1 MNRKMA
7 SSDSES
13 LTLPVIG
20 MTCAACQHHVE
31 NALSETAGVK
41 SAHVDLMSNRAN
53 IVFDPA
59 EASAARL
66 VEAIRGAGYDAVLP
80 HHGASVSK
88 ESISSHGKAEAKAA
102 ATIVAGAI
110 AMLLAMPLG
119 TRMGSFDHLMMQWLP
134 WLYQVPPDYVRWSLL
149 AATAILMTW
158 AGRDIFVAA
167 ARGLR
172 HGTTNMNTLVSLGTG
187 VAFAYSA
194 YATISPAPDREVY
207 FDAVLLILGFLLLGK
222 ALEARAKQKSLA
234 ALNALSNLRP
244 ATARLIV
251 HGVETLVALEEV
263 RIGNEVLVLPGE
275 RFPVDAKILEGRT
288 SVDESMLTGE
298 AIPQPRE
305 VGERV
310 LAGSL
315 NYDGAVVCRAESLGE
330 DTVLAQI
337 TRMVE
342 QAQSSRAPTERLADR
357 VSSIFVP
364 IVLVLSV
371 VTFIAWM
378 ITTHSISLALASTVS
393 VLVIACPCA
402 MGLAVP
408 AALTVAVG
416 RGAQFGVLFKGGEAL
431 ERLANLNVI
440 VLDKTGTLTI
450 GRPVLQAV
458 RPVKGYS
465 EDDLLRMAAAAEE
478 RSNHP
483 LAHAV
488 VDFAR
493 ARSIKWEPAEEV
505 VVIPGRGVAARV
517 EDYNCLLGNE
527 ALFQESAI
535 RFPDSIPPVKPGVTR
550 LWIALDYQSIGCF
563 DARDSLRP
571 DAGQAVAALHERGLR
586 VLMLTGDSAAAS
598 APIANQAGIA
608 EVEAGL
614 DPAGKLAHIRTLQ
627 QEGLRV
633 AMVGDGI
640 NDAAALAQAD
650 AGISMGSGADLAQE
664 AGDVVL
670 LRAQPTA
677 MIAALDLAKATVG
690 TMRQNLMWA
699 ACYNLLG
706 IPLAAGVL
714 YPAFHVLMSPWIAA
728 AAMALSSVSVLANS
742 LRLRS
747 WQPLSLPAAQAS

>member
-1 MNRKMA
+1 MA
-7 SSDSES
+7 SSETES

-20 MTCAACQHHVE
+20 MTCASCQHHVE
-31 NALSETAGVK
+31 SALNETAGVK

-80 HHGASVSK
+80 HQGAIPAK
-88 ESISSHGKAEAKAA
+88 ESADRYGKAETKAA
-102 ATIVAGAI
+102 VTIIAGAI
-110 AMLLAMPLG
+110 AMFLSMPPGTQMGAMD
-119 TRMGSFDHLMMQWLP
+119 RLMMRGLP
-134 WLYQVPPDYVRWSLL
+134 WLYEVPPDYLRWSLL
-149 AATAILMTW
+149 AVTAVLMTW

-172 HGTTNMNTLVSLGTG
+172 HGSTNMNTLVSLGTG

-222 ALEARAKQKSLA
+222 ALEARAKRRALA
-234 ALNALSNLRP
+234 ALNALSKLRP
-244 ATARLIV
+244 ATARRLV
-251 HGVETLVALEEV
+251 KGVETLVALEEV
-263 RIGNEVLVLPGE
+263 RIGDQVLVLPGE
-275 RFPVDAKILEGRT
+275 RFPVDATIQEGRT

-298 AIPQPRE
+298 AIPLPRE
-305 VGERV
+305 VGDRV

-315 NYDGAVVCRAESLGE
+315 NYDGAVACRAESLGE

-364 IVLVLSV
+364 VVLVLAV
-371 VTFIAWM
+371 ITFVAWM
-378 ITTHSISLALASTVS
+378 TTTHSISLALASTVS

-416 RGAQFGVLFKGGEAL
+416 RGAQLGVLYKGGEAL

-478 RSNHP
+478 HSNHP

-493 ARSIKWEPAEEV
+493 SRAIKWEPAAEV

-517 EDYNCLLGNE
+517 EDYHCLLGNE
-527 ALFQESAI
+527 VLFQESAI
-535 RFPDSIPPVKPGVTR
+535 RFP
-550 LWIALDYQSIGCF
+550 
-563 DARDSLRP
+563 
-571 DAGQAVAALHERGLR
+571 
-586 VLMLTGDSAAAS
+586 
-598 APIANQAGIA
+598 
-608 EVEAGL
+608 
-614 DPAGKLAHIRTLQ
+614 
-627 QEGLRV
+627 
-633 AMVGDGI
+633 
-640 NDAAALAQAD
+640 
-650 AGISMGSGADLAQE
+650 
-664 AGDVVL
+664 
-670 LRAQPTA
+670 
-677 MIAALDLAKATVG
+677 
-690 TMRQNLMWA
+690 
-699 ACYNLLG
+699 
-706 IPLAAGVL
+706 
-714 YPAFHVLMSPWIAA
+714 
-728 AAMALSSVSVLANS
+728 
-742 LRLRS
+742 
-747 WQPLSLPAAQAS
+747 

>member
-1 MNRKMA
+1 
-7 SSDSES
+7 
-13 LTLPVIG
+13 

-378 ITTHSISLALASTVS
+378 IMTHSISLALASTVS

>member
-1 MNRKMA
+1 M
-7 SSDSES
+7 
-13 LTLPVIG
+13 
-20 MTCAACQHHVE
+20 
-31 NALSETAGVK
+31 K
-41 SAHVDLMSNRAN
+41 SAHVDLMSNRASV
-53 IVFDPA
+53 VFDPA

-66 VEAIRGAGYDAVLP
+66 VEAIRNAGYDAVLP
-80 HHGASVSK
+80 HRGGASPE
-88 ESISSHGKAEAKAA
+88 ESEGRYGKADAKAA
-102 ATIVAGAI
+102 VTIVAGAI

-119 TRMGSFDHLMMQWLP
+119 TQMGSFDHLMMQWLP
-134 WLYQVPPDYVRWSLL
+134 WLYQVPPDYLRWSLL
-149 AATAILMTW
+149 AVTAILMAW
-158 AGRDIFVAA
+158 AGRDIFAA
-167 ARGLR
+167 AVRGLR

-222 ALEARAKQKSLA
+222 ALEARAKRRALA
-234 ALNALSNLRP
+234 ALNALSRLRP
-244 ATARLIV
+244 ATARRLNN
-251 HGVETLVALEEV
+251 GVESLVALEEV

-298 AIPQPRE
+298 SIPLPRE
-305 VGERV
+305 VGDRV

-315 NYDGAVVCRAESLGE
+315 NYDGAVVCQAESLGE

-364 IVLVLSV
+364 VVLVLSV
-371 VTFIAWM
+371 DHLYCVDGHDAFC
-378 ITTHSISLALASTVS
+378 ISGLGQHRF
-393 VLVIACPCA
+393 CA
-402 MGLAVP
+402 RHRLPLRHGTCSSSRTYGRRRPRSAI
-408 AALTVAVG
+408 
-416 RGAQFGVLFKGGEAL
+416 RGAVQGRRGPGAAGEPQRYRSRQDRA
-431 ERLANLNVI
+431 RSPS
-440 VLDKTGTLTI
+440 

-465 EDDLLRMAAAAEE
+465 EDDLLRMAAAVEE

-493 ARSIKWEPAEEV
+493 SRAIKWEPAEEV

-614 DPAGKLAHIRTLQ
+614 DPAGKLARIRTLQ
-627 QEGLRV
+627 QARTARCNGRRRHQRC
-633 AMVGDGI
+633 GR
-640 NDAAALAQAD
+640 
-650 AGISMGSGADLAQE
+650 AG
-664 AGDVVL
+664 AG
-670 LRAQPTA
+670 
-677 MIAALDLAKATVG
+677 
-690 TMRQNLMWA
+690 
-699 ACYNLLG
+699 
-706 IPLAAGVL
+706 
-714 YPAFHVLMSPWIAA
+714 
-728 AAMALSSVSVLANS
+728 
-742 LRLRS
+742 
-747 WQPLSLPAAQAS
+747 

>member
-119 TRMGSFDHLMMQWLP
+119 TRMGSFDRLMMQWLP

-251 HGVETLVALEEV
+251 NGVETLVALEEV

-330 DTVLAQI
+330 ETVLAQI